1 MPYTTSVAGT
11 TITASWA
18 NANVRDQVVTPF
30 ANYST
35 LTATVTA
42 PVAGMVQVTNSDGT
56 LWRYSGSAWVPVT
69 PHVCTSASRPGSS
82 LTGGIAVESD
92 TTRQIMWD
100 GSAWQRT
107 GWYAAGG
114 RTAYIAGISTA
125 GSDATI
131 TTAVEKTVVMGTES
145 QDTDSFA
152 TAGTST
158 SITIPASLGGLYAIT
173 VHVEQTAGGTG
184 TNGYIK
190 VIAGGTTY
198 VAPAMSN
205 QGTYDWSGVI
215 TLNAADTIQ
224 VRVYQDSGS
233 TKTIGAPSKIFVV
246 RLGV

>member
-1 MPYTTSVAGT
+1 MAWKTWTAGD
-11 TITASWA
+11 
-18 NANVRDQVVTPF
+18 V
-30 ANYST
+30 
-35 LTATVTA
+35 LTAA
-42 PVAGMVQVTNSDGT
+42 DINAQSPT
-56 LWRYSGSAWVPVT
+56 L
-69 PHVCTSASRPGSS
+69 CTSATRP
-82 LTGGIAVESD
+82 TGGNLYEGVLITETD
-92 TTRQIMWD
+92 TNRVNVYD
-100 GSAWQRT
+100 GSAWQRW

-114 RTAYIAGISTA
+114 RTAYIASISTA

-131 TTAVEKTVVMGTES
+131 TTATEKTVVMGTES

-173 VHVEQTAGGTG
+173 VHIEQTAGGTG

-205 QGTYDWSGVI
+205 QGTYDWSGII
-215 TLNAADTIQ
+215 TLDAAATIQ
-224 VRVYQDSGS
+224 VLVYQDSGVS
-233 TKTIGAPSKIFVV
+233 KTIGAPSKIFVV